1 MIQQKFV
8 ERSRN
13 FPPGYLEG
21 YHHCVETIQTI
32 MTTPSDFISIFEKFR
47 EPAAN
52 TAKDSRETS
61 AEVSEQI
68 KKDFVSE
75 QTGWDLCFSDKHK
88 EAIKQLM
95 PQTKAEQDC
104 QKIDEYFRDILSEYL
119 VCPNCVSPKLFYL
132 AILEAVKHEYEYYNN
147 HAQNLSKL
155 YDLLS
160 GERDS

>member
-1 MIQQKFV
+1 MIQENLV

-32 MTTPSDFISIFEKFR
+32 MTTPSDFISIFEKLR

-52 TAKDSRETS
+52 TAKDSRETP
-61 AEVSEQI
+61 AEASEQI

-75 QTGWDLCFSDKHK
+75 QIGWDLLFRDKDK
-88 EAIKQLM
+88 DAIQQLI
-95 PQTKAEQDC
+95 PQTKTEQDC
-104 QKIDEYFRDILSEYL
+104 KKINEYFKDILSEFL
-119 VCPNCVSPKLFYL
+119 VSPDCVSPTLFYN
-132 AILEAVKHEYEYYNN
+132 AILEAVKHEYKYFNN
-147 HAQNLSKL
+147 HAKRLSKL